1 MPEAQSPDLD
11 TLHRALKP
19 RYVLGRA
26 LGRGGMGVVYLA
38 TDVQLDRLV
47 AIKVLPPDHAAQPAA
62 RARFLRE
69 ARTAARMSHPNIVP
83 IHAAEEWDGLVFYAM
98 AYVEGETLEQR
109 VKRSGPLKPLET
121 ARLIR
126 DVAWALAYA
135 HARGVIHRD
144 VKPDNILFD
153 RDTGRAMVTD
163 FGIARVDAVLG
174 NTGPQELFGTPE
186 FMSPEQACGGCVDG
200 RSDTYS
206 LGVVAFYA
214 LSGRLLF
221 NSRDP
226 RQLIASHVTEPAPPV
241 ARVAP
246 GVPSQLARAVDR
258 CLAKNPEAR
267 FQRAEELANVMT
279 RLLEEQSAPPVAVR
293 AFVTESKWLAAPA
306 HLYAF
311 FVGGLVLP
319 LVLLGITST
328 TAPLAR
334 LGIVAAALAAV
345 ATPVAFVW
353 WRVRRFL
360 ATGYAWEDL
369 VDLLQFELARHLEEL
384 AFTYGG
390 GPTRMERVLRTV
402 AYVALGGTAA
412 WVALATY
419 HLESV
424 PDPTELLVAAA
435 TATVALLSAIVARLR
450 TEHRTDP
457 GAGRRLA
464 FWRGRP
470 GRWLFRL
477 AAIRLT
483 RRDGLASHPAAESP
497 PRVAS
502 AFTAAPTPSPNG

>member
-11 TLHRALKP
+11 TLHRALQP
-19 RYVLGRA
+19 RYVLERA

-83 IHAAEEWDGLVFYAM
+83 IHAAEEWQGLAYYAM
-98 AYVEGETLEQR
+98 AYIDGETLEQR

-121 ARLIR
+121 ARLLR

-153 RDTGRAMVTD
+153 RHTACAMVTD
-163 FGIARVDAVLG
+163 FGIAWVDAPRST
-174 NTGPQELFGTPE
+174 TGPQELSGTPE
-186 FMSPEQACGGCVDG
+186 FMSPEQACGGWVDG

-206 LGVVAFYA
+206 LGVVGFYA
-214 LSGRLLF
+214 LSGRLPF
-221 NSRDP
+221 ESRDA
-226 RQLIASHVTEPAPPV
+226 RVLIASHIAEPAPPV
-241 ARVAP
+241 SRVAP
-246 GVPSQLARAVDR
+246 GVPGPLARAVDR

-267 FQRAEELANVMT
+267 FQRAEDLANTMT
-279 RLLEEQSAPPVAVR
+279 RLLEENSASPVAVR
-293 AFVTESKWLAAPA
+293 AFVTESKLLAAPA
-306 HLYAF
+306 HVYAF

-319 LVLLGITST
+319 LALLGIIST

-334 LGIVAAALAAV
+334 LGIVVAALAAV
-345 ATPVAFVW
+345 ATPVGFVL

-360 ATGYAWEDL
+360 STGYAWEDL
-369 VDLLQFELARHLEEL
+369 VDLLQVELARHLEEL
-384 AFTYGG
+384 AFAYGG
-390 GPTRMERVLRTV
+390 RPTRMERVLRTV
-402 AYVALGGTAA
+402 AYLALTGTGV
-412 WVALATY
+412 WVALVTY
-419 HLESV
+419 DLEAVADLTQS
-424 PDPTELLVAAA
+424 LVAAA

-450 TEHRTDP
+450 TENRTDP

-464 FWRGRP
+464 FWRGGP
-470 GRWLFRL
+470 GRWLFRV
-477 AAIRLT
+477 AVIRL
-483 RRDGLASHPAAESP
+483 RGQDGSAGRLAVESRP
-497 PRVAS
+497 PRAS
-502 AFTAAPTPSPNG
+502 VFTPTPTPSPNG